1 MNIGGI
7 ELNVGDTVSYDR
19 HRYVSNKSNPQR
31 FEGVIVDIQGKVIAV
46 DLGKYRDSFTLQDI
60 ACGTVEIPGMAKI
73 KLTTSEIHEP
83 YRTRDELTRD
93 THYIIEGGKKMGQ
106 LIPKP
111 AKEELIN
118 VYNDGNQKIKFV
130 QDFYKISKSTARK
143 WLQEAGLL
151 ATKPMQTEEKVSEP
165 FDPEEKPAFNILLP
179 NGQVNWTEVWPI
191 VKAELDKGRDKYEIA
206 AELGIGRNAMKNKVQ
221 KMTGQKPKEAKS
233 VVSDLE
239 KMQTIAELMAY
250 KEHLTAERKLV
261 DLVLRFVD
269 IALKEKEGVSESA

>member
-7 ELNVGDTVSYDR
+7 ELNVGDTISYIRHNERNSFSKPRDR
-19 HRYVSNKSNPQR
+19 
-31 FEGVIVDIQGKVIAV
+31 EGKVIHMTDTIITV
-46 DLGKYRDSFTLQDI
+46 DLGKYRDSFTLQDL
-60 ACGTVEIPGMAKI
+60 ACGTVEIPGMKEI
-73 KLTTSEIHEP
+73 ILTTSEIHEP
-83 YRTRDELTRD
+83 YRVRDEMVRD
-93 THYIIEGGKKMGQ
+93 THYITEGGRKVRQ
-106 LIPKP
+106 PIPRP
-111 AKEELIN
+111 TDEELAN
-118 VYNDGNQKIKFV
+118 VYNDGNQNVKVV
-130 QDFYKISKSTARK
+130 QDFYKISKSTARR

-151 ATKPMQTEEKVSEP
+151 IVQPRQTKEIVSEI
-165 FDPEEKPAFNILLP
+165 PEEKKLALNMRLP
-179 NGQVNWTEVWPI
+179 NGQINWTEVWPI

-221 KMTGQKPKEAKS
+221 KMTGQKPKEAKP

-269 IALKEKEGVSESA
+269 IALKEKEGESESA

>member
-7 ELNVGDTVSYDR
+7 ELNVGDTVSYIRHNERNSFSKPRDR
-19 HRYVSNKSNPQR
+19 
-31 FEGVIVDIQGKVIAV
+31 EGKVIHMTDTIVTV
-46 DLGKYRDSFTLQDI
+46 DLGKYRDSFTLQDL
-60 ACGTVEIPGMAKI
+60 ACGTVEIPGMKEI
-73 KLTTSEIHEP
+73 ILTTSEIHEP
-83 YRTRDELTRD
+83 YRVRDELVRD
-93 THYIIEGGKKMGQ
+93 THYITEGGRRMRQ
-106 LIPKP
+106 PIPRP
-111 AKEELIN
+111 PKEELAN
-118 VYNDGNQKIKFV
+118 VYNDGKQSVKVV
-130 QDFYKISKSTARK
+130 QDFYKISKTTARK
-143 WLQEAGLL
+143 WLKEAGLL
-151 ATKPMQTEEKVSEP
+151 IVQPRQAKEIVSEI
-165 FDPEEKPAFNILLP
+165 PEEKKPAVNMRLP

-206 AELGIGRNAMKNKVQ
+206 DELGIGRNAMKNKVQ
-221 KMTGQKPKEAKS
+221 KMAGQKPKEAKP

>member
-46 DLGKYRDSFTLQDI
+46 DLGKYRDSFTLQDL

-83 YRTRDELTRD
+83 YRVRDEMERD

-130 QDFYKISKSTARK
+130 QDYYKISKTTARR
-143 WLQEAGLL
+143 WLKDAGLL
-151 ATKPMQTEEKVSEP
+151 IVQSRRAKETVSEI
-165 FDPEEKPAFNILLP
+165 PEKKLALNMRLP

-221 KMTGQKPKEAKS
+221 KMTGQKPKEAKP

-269 IALKEKEGVSESA
+269 IALKEKEGEPI

>member
-19 HRYVSNKSNPQR
+19 YRYVSNKSKPQR
-31 FEGVIVDIQGKVIAV
+31 FEGVIVDIQGTVIAV

-83 YRTRDELTRD
+83 YRTCDELTRD
-93 THYIIEGGKKMGQ
+93 THYIIEGGRRMRPP
-106 LIPKP
+106 IPRP
-111 AKEELIN
+111 PEEELAK
-118 VYNDGNQKIKFV
+118 VYNDGDRNVRVV
-130 QDFYKISKSTARK
+130 QDFYKISKSTARR
-143 WLQEAGLL
+143 WLKEAGLL
-151 ATKPMQTEEKVSEP
+151 IVQPRQAKEIVSEI
-165 FDPEEKPAFNILLP
+165 PEEKKPAVNMRLP
-179 NGQVNWTEVWPI
+179 NGQINWTEVWPI
-191 VKAELDKGRDKYEIA
+191 VKSELDKGRDKYEIA
-206 AELGIGRNAMKNKVQ
+206 AELGIGRNAMKSKVQ
-221 KMTGQKPKEAKS
+221 KMTGQKPKEAKP
-233 VVSDLE
+233 VVSELE

-269 IALKEKEGVSESA
+269 IALKEKEGVSESV

>member
-7 ELNVGDTVSYDR
+7 DLNVGDTVSYDR

-46 DLGKYRDSFTLQDI
+46 DLGKYRDSFTLQDL
-60 ACGTVEIPGMAKI
+60 ACGTVEIPGMKEI
-73 KLTTSEIHEP
+73 ILTTSEIHEP
-83 YRTRDELTRD
+83 YRVRDEMVRD
-93 THYIIEGGKKMGQ
+93 THYITEGGRRMRQ
-106 LIPKP
+106 PIPRP
-111 AKEELIN
+111 TEEELTN
-118 VYNDGNQKIKFV
+118 VYNDGDQNVKFV
-130 QDFYKISKSTARK
+130 QDFYKISKSTARR

-151 ATKPMQTEEKVSEP
+151 VVQPKKGKETVSEV
-165 FDPEEKPAFNILLP
+165 FEEKPIANMRLP

-221 KMTGQKPKEAKS
+221 KMTGQKPKEAKP

-269 IALKEKEGVSESA
+269 IALKEKEGETT